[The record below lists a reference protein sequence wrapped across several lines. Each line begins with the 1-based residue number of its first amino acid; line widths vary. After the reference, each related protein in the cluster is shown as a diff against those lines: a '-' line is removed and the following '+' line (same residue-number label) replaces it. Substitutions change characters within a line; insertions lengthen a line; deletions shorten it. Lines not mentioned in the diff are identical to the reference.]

1 MVSAIL
7 KIQQDDMEKYR
18 KAVSSRSV
26 CQRKSLEEKISR
38 LKEKQE

>member
-1 MVSAIL
+1 MISAIL

-18 KAVSSRSV
+18 KAVSSRRV
-26 CQRKSLEEKISR
+26 CQRKNVEEEVFR